1 MNPDNLSCYSWY
13 YLYHTNGVDECI
25 KFDHW
30 IVLIKTNLNRGDQQH
45 LINSDHFL
53 SIFSIDLC
61 FSFRI
66 ENVFLLKSCQFHTHL
81 FLTITNVTFIL
92 FLQRK
97 CWFFSFFEWL
107 GNPIQVKKKT
117 VRFIF
122 YCIFN
127 TIIRWSSLFLDWKTL
142 QSI

>member
-61 FSFRI
+61 FSFLI
-66 ENVFLLKSCQFHTHL
+66 ENVFPFKILSISH
-81 FLTITNVTFIL
+81 TFISHNHQCYL
-92 FLQRK
+92 Y
-97 CWFFSFFEWL
+97 SFFTKKVL
-107 GNPIQVKKKT
+107 IFQFFRVARKSNPSEKKT